1 MVRLMSTQEKFYYTG
16 RPSWLNQMGSF
27 ASMAIL
33 ILMPFFARGM
43 TPVLSAFNVVAAL
56 LIMLAIVYNRYIW
69 EFSVSDSNVQ
79 SRRGITTKKQKSLR
93 LKSIRK
99 IEVKQTAIQRMFGV
113 GDIVF
118 SAAGSSSER
127 VIFCGVES
135 PSDFREKVLRIQ
147 CRKSG

>member
-1 MVRLMSTQEKFYYTG
+1 MNAQEKFYYTG

-56 LIMLAIVYNRYIW
+56 LIMLAIVYNRYTW
-69 EFSVSDSNVQ
+69 EFSVSDSRVQ
-79 SRRGITTKKQKSLR
+79 SRHGITTKKEKSLR
-93 LKSIRK
+93 LKGIRK

-113 GDIVF
+113 GDIIF

-135 PSDFREKVLRIQ
+135 PAGFRDKVLRVQ
-147 CRKSG
+147 HKKGG